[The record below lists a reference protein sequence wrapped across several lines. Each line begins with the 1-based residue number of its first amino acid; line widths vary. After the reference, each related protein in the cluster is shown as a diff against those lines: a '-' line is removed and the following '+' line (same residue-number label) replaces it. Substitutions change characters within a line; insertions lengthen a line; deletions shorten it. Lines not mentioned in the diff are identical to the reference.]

1 MTYSDFLAN
10 TSTYVADT
18 SFLIN
23 LNATSFSLEIIDKMK
38 PSTIIIT
45 QQVYDELRN
54 GTKDGYND
62 FKNVEDYISKGF
74 ITLKTLSPN
83 AYRLYEK
90 IVLGEAQYT
99 LDDGEASVIACAIDL
114 CASAIIDEKKATRIC
129 REQYP
134 DLKTF
139 HTLDIFKIY
148 LNKPLIQ
155 NATQNAL
162 KGARMY
168 IPKSRYDELKEIVGN
183 NFMEECSCIS
193 HSN

>member
-45 QQVYDELRN
+45 QQVYDELKN
-54 GTKDGYND
+54 GQNSKYGD
-62 FKNVEDYISKGF
+62 FDKINEFISKGF
-74 ITLKTLSPN
+74 MKLQPLRSSALNI
-83 AYRLYEK
+83 YEN
-90 IVLGEAQYT
+90 IVLGTAKYS
-99 LDDGEASVIACAIDL
+99 LDDGEASVIACAVDL
-114 CASAIIDEKKATRIC
+114 KIYAIIDEKKATRIC